1 MLFDLLSNCK
11 LGRDL
16 RCYIGPK
23 PSLNICSDTGFQG
36 RRFERVLLP
45 SERQQVKTEL
55 AIAKRR
61 KTEIRSWYSERDR
74 CAGIFWK
81 TVIDRPKGD
90 PLRNLDKPE
99 KLYII

>member
-11 LGRDL
+11 LGQDL

-55 AIAKRR
+55 AIAKR
-61 KTEIRSWYSERDR
+61 
-74 CAGIFWK
+74 
-81 TVIDRPKGD
+81 
-90 PLRNLDKPE
+90 
-99 KLYII
+99 